1 VEAAKA
7 AAAAGGEAAAK
18 AAETAAAGVE
28 AAEEAAE
35 TAAAGVE
42 AAAKPHQL
50 PPRLVDLLLRLRRLG
65 GGGCGCWGWWRG
77 VHQSAQASTIL
88 KCFVHFCQMLYSDVH
103 FVQVNF

>member
-1 VEAAKA
+1 MEAAKA
-7 AAAAGGEAAAK
+7 AAAAGVEAAAK

-50 PPRLVDLLLRLRRLG
+50 PPRLVDLLRRLRRLG
-65 GGGCGCWGWWRG
+65 GGRLRLLGRVEGCAPECT
-77 VHQSAQASTIL
+77 SINNIEM
-88 KCFVHFCQMLYSDVH
+88 FCALLSNVV
-103 FVQVNF
+103 F